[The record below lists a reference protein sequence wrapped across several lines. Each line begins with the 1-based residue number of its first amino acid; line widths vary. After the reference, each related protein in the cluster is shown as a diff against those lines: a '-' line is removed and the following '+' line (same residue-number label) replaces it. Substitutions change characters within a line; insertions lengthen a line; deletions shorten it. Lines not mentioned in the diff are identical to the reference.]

1 MGLVV
6 MADNVA
12 RKNLT
17 GKQRSA
23 LEALFTYATVTEAAA
38 AVGISSRQI
47 YRWMGEPAFQE
58 SLRELE
64 RLALEAF
71 SRRLVGMAE
80 KAADAIEAGL
90 DADNANTK
98 LRAADIF
105 TSRLFQLR
113 EMIDIEARLAALE
126 TAANDN

>member
-1 MGLVV
+1 
-6 MADNVA
+6 MAENVA

-17 GKQRSA
+17 GRQREA
-23 LEALFTYATVTEAAA
+23 LEALFTHATVIDAAQS
-38 AVGISSRQI
+38 VGVSSRQM

-90 DADNANTK
+90 DADNVNTK

-105 TSRLFQLR
+105 SSRLFQLR

-126 TAANDN
+126 AVTHAND